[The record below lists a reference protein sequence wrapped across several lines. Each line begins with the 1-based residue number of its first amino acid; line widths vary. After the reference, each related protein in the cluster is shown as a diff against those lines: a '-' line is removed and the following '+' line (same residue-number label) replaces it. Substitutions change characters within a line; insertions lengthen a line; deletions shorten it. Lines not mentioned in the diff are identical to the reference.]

1 MGAPRIAV
9 SKIRRLAALLVPDRI
24 PSSSSLA
31 RIIRVAKSTVVKYR
45 GFIKASGYSFS
56 DFAALLPGELDA
68 TFDQRAM
75 RHRKPLQRYATLLT
89 IFPQMQANLSAG
101 TENLKQGWAAY
112 KTHHPEGYE
121 YSQFAA
127 HFRSWRETQGL
138 PTSLFTKWQVP
149 YITQEDVDELKRWRR
164 SNDRTR
170 WAKAVVVIDSHR
182 GIGTTNLSSKVEK
195 SCRIVKS
202 WIDAYKQQ
210 GMVALRANRKRRQC
224 ARKLAEMEQKRNRI
238 IEILHE
244 TPKIHGINRASWS
257 LKTLAQAFEK
267 QYGQPIGK
275 STLSTYVIS
284 EGYTFKKARL
294 VLTSPDPN
302 YREKL
307 QEITRVLST
316 LQDDEK
322 FFSIDEFGPFSVRM
336 RGGVALTPKGTV
348 RVVPQRQR
356 SKGRLIVTAALEL
369 STNQIIHF
377 FSEKKNTVEMIRLLD
392 ILLQEYS
399 NQRCLCLSWD
409 SASWHVSAKLNERVS
424 EINSAAQT
432 GPGATPSVKLMPLP
446 ASAQFLN
453 VIESV
458 FSGMAKAIL
467 HNSDYPSVEDCK
479 VAIDRYF
486 AERNEAYRRNPRRAG
501 KKIWG
506 EELVEP
512 CFTRSNNCKDPNWR

>member
-1 MGAPRIAV
+1 MA
-9 SKIRRLAALLVPDRI
+9 
-24 PSSSSLA
+24 
-31 RIIRVAKSTVVKYR
+31 
-45 GFIKASGYSFS
+45 
-56 DFAALLPGELDA
+56 
-68 TFDQRAM
+68 
-75 RHRKPLQRYATLLT
+75 
-89 IFPQMQANLSAG
+89 
-101 TENLKQGWAAY
+101 
-112 KTHHPEGYE
+112 
-121 YSQFAA
+121 
-127 HFRSWRETQGL
+127 
-138 PTSLFTKWQVP
+138 
-149 YITQEDVDELKRWRR
+149 RR

-182 GIGTTNLSSKVEK
+182 GIGTTNLSSKVAK

-210 GMVALRANRKRRQC
+210 GMLALRANRKRRQC
-224 ARKLAEMEQKRNRI
+224 SKKLAEMEQKRNRI

-244 TPKIHGINRASWS
+244 TPQIHGINRASWS

-267 QYGQPIGK
+267 QYRQPIGK
-275 STLSTYVIS
+275 STLSKYVIA
-284 EGYTFKKARL
+284 EGYTFKKARR

-316 LQDDEK
+316 LRDDEK

-369 STNQIIHF
+369 STNQITHF
-377 FSEKKNTVEMIRLLD
+377 FSEKKNTAEMIRLLD

-399 NQRCLCLSWD
+399 NQRCLYLSWD

-432 GPGATPSVKLMPLP
+432 DPGATPSVKLMPLP

-479 VAIDRYF
+479 AAIDRYNPETIRQVLVN
-486 AERNEAYRRNPRRAG
+486 AGHSGVWGSRR
-501 KKIWG
+501 G
-506 EELVEP
+506 EYDA
-512 CFTRSNNCKDPNWR
+512 TSK

>member
-9 SKIRRLAALLVPDRI
+9 SKIRQLAALHVLDRI
-24 PSSSSLA
+24 PSISSVA
-31 RIIRVAKSTVVKYR
+31 KIIRVAKSTVVKYR

-56 DFAALLPGELDA
+56 DFAALLPGEMDA
-68 TFDQRAM
+68 IFDQRAT
-75 RHRKPLQRYATLLT
+75 RRRKPPQRYATLLT
-89 IFPQMQANLSAG
+89 IFAQIQANLSDG
-101 TENLKQGWAAY
+101 TENLKQGWAGY
-112 KTHHPEGYE
+112 KTHNLEGYE

-149 YITQEDVDELKRWRR
+149 QITQEDMDELTRWRR

-170 WAKAVVVIDSHR
+170 WAKAVVVIASQKAV
-182 GIGTTNLSSKVEK
+182 GTTYLSSKVEK
-195 SCRIVKS
+195 SNRIVKS
-202 WIDAYKQQ
+202 WIDAYKQG
-210 GMVALRANRKRRQC
+210 GMLALRANRKRRQC
-224 ARKLAEMEQKRNRI
+224 SKQLAEMEQKRHRI

-244 TPKIHGINRASWS
+244 TPQIHGINRASWS

-275 STLSTYVIS
+275 STLSEYVIA
-284 EGYTFKKARL
+284 EGYTFKKARR

-307 QEITRVLST
+307 KEITRVLST
-316 LQDDEK
+316 LRDDEK

-336 RGGVALTPKGTV
+336 RGGVSLTPKGDRPSCTTTTAK
-348 RVVPQRQR
+348 QRKLDR
-356 SKGRLIVTAALEL
+356 YGALEL
-369 STNQIIHF
+369 STNQIAHF
-377 FSEKKNTVEMIRLLD
+377 FSEKKNTAEMIRLLD
-392 ILLQEYS
+392 ILLQQYS
-399 NQRCLCLSWD
+399 NQRCLYLSWD
-409 SASWHVSAKLNERVS
+409 AASWHVSAKLNERVS
-424 EINSAAQT
+424 EVNSAQT
-432 GPGATPSVKLMPLP
+432 NPGATPFVKLMPLP

-467 HNSDYPSVEDCK
+467 HNSDYQSVEDCK
-479 VAIDRYF
+479 AAIDRYF
-486 AERNEAYRRNPRRAG
+486 AERNEAYRRNPKRAG

-512 CFTRSNNCKDPNWR
+512 CFTPSNNCKDPNWR